1 MQSIV
6 DVDRDGTVQTSLIV
20 QGESERRV
28 ELTRAWYQDNNVMN
42 LVWMRRGNLVWS
54 GQESATQI
62 KTIDTLVVIQTEP
75 GVAWHGILGLS
86 VVLVVYL
93 V

>member
-1 MQSIV
+1 
-6 DVDRDGTVQTSLIV
+6 
-20 QGESERRV
+20 
-28 ELTRAWYQDNNVMN
+28 
-42 LVWMRRGNLVWS
+42 MRRGNLVWS

-86 VVLVVYL
+86 VFLWEKAQENGDVRQKDNTGIYFVFLYCAHHILFVVVLN
-93 V
+93 

>member
-28 ELTRAWYQDNNVMN
+28 KLTRAQYQDNNVMN
-42 LVWMRRGNLVWS
+42 LVWMGRGNLVWS
-54 GQESATQI
+54 GKDSEANQ
-62 KTIDTLVVIQTEP
+62 LVRSKQVIQ
-75 GVAWHGILGLS
+75 
-86 VVLVVYL
+86 
-93 V
+93 